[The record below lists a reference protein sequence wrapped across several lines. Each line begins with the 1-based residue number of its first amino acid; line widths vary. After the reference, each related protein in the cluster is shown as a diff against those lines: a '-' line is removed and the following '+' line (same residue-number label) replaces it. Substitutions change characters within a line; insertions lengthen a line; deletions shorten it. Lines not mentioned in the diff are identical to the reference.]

1 MTHPPTAQGAHP
13 VNLLYPE
20 LWLLLTEEAAAPAE
34 QAEIGQRL
42 ADLAA
47 EVPLAAW
54 RQHHGR
60 VRPIT
65 PSALAIELRQALD
78 AGCPAV
84 HVHACW
90 PEDDLE
96 SAVEAADLPA
106 SAGRSLNVHGWG
118 QPLSAWWPALAAE
131 LSSPDAWVEV
141 GWRLSRG
148 GSIPPLSLPDEP
160 ASAQGYREAF
170 KAWRAERFKLGDSG
184 QPPFADESDDEADL
198 AEPASGSPMAGP
210 ASSLRPV
217 FPDLAPVP
225 KQAWRLP
232 PPPRAV
238 TGRRLGYGS
247 MGASAAPGSAPGTG
261 TGTWFDIVVLEGVV
275 PAPGSGIHWPY
286 KLHLQRFSPKEDG
299 AWMSLRARLVWAE
312 DVAAEARRHDH
323 RVCLLPRLQKPQ
335 VFTIKAPSDAF
346 TFKPAMASTPDAR
359 AWQGAL
365 PGTLATVVPL
375 ALP

>member
-20 LWLLLTEEAAAPAE
+20 LWLLLTEEAAAAAV

-47 EVPLAAW
+47 TVPLAAW
-54 RQHHGR
+54 RQHHRR
-60 VRPIT
+60 VLAIT
-65 PSALAIELRQALD
+65 PSALAVELRQALG

-90 PEDDLE
+90 SEDDLE

-106 SAGRSLNVHGWG
+106 GAERALHLHGWG
-118 QPLSAWWPALAAE
+118 QPLAAWWPMLAAE
-131 LSSPDAWVEV
+131 LSGPDAWVEV

-148 GSIPPLSLPDEP
+148 SSIPPLSLPGEP

-170 KAWRAERFKLGDSG
+170 KAWRAECFKLGDSG
-184 QPPFADESDDEADL
+184 LPPFAGEDDDEADL
-198 AEPASGSPMAGP
+198 AELASGSTMPGP
-210 ASSLRPV
+210 ASSPRLD
-217 FPDLAPVP
+217 FPDMVP
-225 KQAWRLP
+225 LPSQVWRLP
-232 PPPRAV
+232 PPPRPV
-238 TGRRLGYGS
+238 TGRRLGYGA
-247 MGASAAPGSAPGTG
+247 MGASAAAGSASGTA
-261 TGTWFDIVVLEGVV
+261 TWFDIVVLEGVV

-286 KLHLQRFSPKEDG
+286 KLHIQRLSQMEDG
-299 AWMSLRARLVWAE
+299 AWLSLRARLVWAE

-323 RVCLLPRLQKPQ
+323 RVCLLPRLQRPQ
-335 VFTIKAPSDAF
+335 VFTIGALSGAF
-346 TFKPAMASTPDAR
+346 TFKPAMAPTSDAR
-359 AWQGAL
+359 AWQDAL

-375 ALP
+375 PLP